1 MFQSTKSN
9 FNNARSE
16 KEFHFHIGG
25 SYSFHIAISYR
36 GLMGAEPPEMVALFV
51 CPLKT
56 NAGVY

>member
-16 KEFHFHIGG
+16 KGE
-25 SYSFHIAISYR
+25 SRNR